1 MSELELKRFKELKN
15 EIYLC
20 GEIWKDENWKY
31 KNWEEFQILNKKYK
45 IYVSTK

>member
-1 MSELELKRFKELKN
+1 MSERELKRYKELRN

-31 KNWEEFQILNKKYK
+31 KNWEELQMLNKKYEV
-45 IYVSTK
+45 YVSTK

>member
-1 MSELELKRFKELKN
+1 MSEKELKRFKELKN

-31 KNWEEFQILNKKYK
+31 KNWEEFQMLNKNVRLHSK
-45 IYVSTK
+45 VE